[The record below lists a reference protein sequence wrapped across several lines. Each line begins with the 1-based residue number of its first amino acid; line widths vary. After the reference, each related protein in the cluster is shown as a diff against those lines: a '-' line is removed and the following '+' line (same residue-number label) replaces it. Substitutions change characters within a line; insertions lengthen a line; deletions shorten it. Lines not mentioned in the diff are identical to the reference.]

1 MSNYDEC
8 CGPSL
13 AKQPSVS
20 IENDKEWVESN
31 LYSLG
36 LWVSV
41 RCQENTS
48 TVTFTRTIV
57 PSSKEEEKEMWSFSK
72 KLYVSNRK
80 DAYSWMKRHWED
92 ILGEVLVSLNEEQR
106 G

>member
-1 MSNYDEC
+1 MGDYDKC
-8 CGPSL
+8 CGESL
-13 AKQPSVS
+13 AKSPAASNG
-20 IENDKEWVESN
+20 NDRDWVENN
-31 LYSLG
+31 LYNLG

-72 KLYVSNRK
+72 KLYVSSRK

-92 ILGEVLVSLNEEQR
+92 ILDEVLVSLNEEQR